1 MRRRRR
7 FWARTTPVFRCMTE
21 RDVSMGLHRR
31 FIKAAWSTAVEILR
45 KVKRTWGCCTT
56 AMEPRS
62 PPPLWPVSNA
72 FSTPWTPHPVDG
84 PARRA
89 TTSFPSRRKGHVLGQ
104 PPPIVGPSTQPL
116 DHANGLPTGPF
127 QFDLHEGARLLTR
140 HRVTGTY
147 LHRQTVRQPEARSLR
162 YRTSD
167 PGH

>member
-89 TTSFPSRRKGHVLGQ
+89 TMNFPSRRKATPSASRRPHPVLGGFAGKWLDTDGEAPAFQ
-104 PPPIVGPSTQPL
+104 CVHRVQQAFMCAAGEPVDRDVLPL
-116 DHANGLPTGPF
+116 H
-127 QFDLHEGARLLTR
+127 R
-140 HRVTGTY
+140 HRVV
-147 LHRQTVRQPEARSLR
+147 HDHVDNP
-162 YRTSD
+162 D
-167 PGH
+167 

>member
-1 MRRRRR
+1 MRSPSHSTGKPPPWG
-7 FWARTTPVFRCMTE
+7 FCAR
-21 RDVSMGLHRR
+21 GNALG
-31 FIKAAWSTAVEILR
+31 
-45 KVKRTWGCCTT
+45 GCCTT

-89 TTSFPSRRKGHVLGQ
+89 ATSFPSRRKGHVLGQ

-140 HRVTGTY
+140 HRVTGT
-147 LHRQTVRQPEARSLR
+147 
-162 YRTSD
+162 
-167 PGH
+167 